1 MALKIEDPEHFAR
14 VMEFAVANKCYD
26 KLMERLDYL
35 GHYSDQATTCHL
47 YRDRAPHS
55 FSFAMKRHGSQ
66 FWFAGGLIYSGPGQP
81 LDGSGPAFTVGIGI
95 HPDVHGW
102 SVHT

>member
-1 MALKIEDPEHFAR
+1 MTLKIEDPDHFAEI
-14 VMEFAVANKCYD
+14 VEFAVANKCFE

-47 YRDRAPHS
+47 YRDSAPR
-55 FSFAMKRHGSQ
+55 SFAFVMRGHGGQ
-66 FWFAGGLIYSGPGQP
+66 PWFNGGLIYSGPGQA
-81 LDGSGPAFTVGIGI
+81 LNGSGPAFTVGIGI
-95 HPDVHGW
+95 DSSVHGW